1 MTGIRYFEHSV
12 LGVVV
17 LSGSEGTGLTRLE
30 FASHIPDKQPLSSD
44 PFLEDIEL
52 RLKLYLA
59 GQRVDFSTIPLA
71 PHGSRFQQAVW
82 EALCRIPFGETRS
95 YKWVAQQLNMPNAS
109 RAIGQANGRNPIPII
124 IPCHRVIQHDGTLGG
139 YTGGLKIKSFLLGLE
154 RPRQLQLAV
163 NGTLLNPQD
172 RALTLL

>member
-1 MTGIRYFEHSV
+1 
-12 LGVVV
+12 
-17 LSGSEGTGLTRLE
+17 
-30 FASHIPDKQPLSSD
+30 
-44 PFLEDIEL
+44 
-52 RLKLYLA
+52 
-59 GQRVDFSTIPLA
+59 
-71 PHGSRFQQAVW
+71 
-82 EALCRIPFGETRS
+82 
-95 YKWVAQQLNMPNAS
+95 MPNAS